1 MKKDASTPQSGR
13 GHRPRLVIGLTGG
26 IGSGK
31 STIGVAFERRGIA
44 LIDAD
49 GIAHAMTA
57 PGGAGIE
64 PIRRAFGPDFIAA
77 DGSMDRARMRTHVF
91 RQPDAR
97 ATLEAILHPLIRD
110 ETARQ
115 LAAATS
121 PYVILMIPLLV
132 EGARKDPRWRDRF
145 DRILVVDCRE
155 TTQITRVKARNG
167 FDDDAIGRI
176 MAAQATREE
185 RLTHADDVID
195 NDGELDGVEPQVE
208 ALHQTYLD
216 IARTRSD

>member
-1 MKKDASTPQSGR
+1 MNEGALTPEAGR
-13 GHRPRLVIGLTGG
+13 GIRPRLVIGLTGG

-31 STIGVAFERRGIA
+31 STIGAAFERRGIA

-57 PGGAGIE
+57 PGGAGVE
-64 PIRRAFGPDFIAA
+64 PIRRAFGPEFIAA
-77 DGSMDRARMRTHVF
+77 DGSMDRARMRSHVF
-91 RQPDAR
+91 GHPDAR

-121 PYVILMIPLLV
+121 AYAILMIPLLV
-132 EGARKDPRWRDRF
+132 EGARKDPRWRARF
-145 DRILVVDCRE
+145 DRILVVDCSE
-155 TTQITRVKARNG
+155 ATQVARVKARNG
-167 FDDDAIGRI
+167 FDDDAVGRI

-195 NDGELDGVEPQVE
+195 NDGGLDGVEPQVE
-208 ALHQTYLD
+208 ALHRRYLD
-216 IARTRSD
+216 IVRGRSG